1 MEDREILALFERRDE
16 AALAWTARK
25 YGSYCRTIAARCLP
39 RREDQEECLND
50 VWVRAWETIPPQR
63 PRELRL
69 YLGAIAR
76 NLSFSRWRTIYAE
89 KRGGAAV
96 ELALDEL
103 DECLPAPGTPEEAV
117 ESRALSEA
125 VNRFLAG
132 LGRRDRGIFLRR
144 YYYNETAP
152 EIAARYQ
159 MKQGHVQV
167 ILSRTRGKLRVF
179 LSKEGYA

>member
-16 AALAWTARK
+16 AAVAWTAQK
-25 YGSYCRTIAARCLP
+25 YGSYCRAIAGRCLP
-39 RREDQEECLND
+39 QQEDQEECLND
-50 VWVRAWETIPPQR
+50 VWIRAWNTIPPQR
-63 PRELRL
+63 PRDLRL

-76 NLSFSRWRTIYAE
+76 NLAFSQRRSIRAE

-103 DECLPAPGTPEEAV
+103 SECVPAPGTPEEAA
-117 ESRALSEA
+117 ESQALSEA

-144 YYYNETAP
+144 YYYTETAG
-152 EIAARYQ
+152 EIAARYGL
-159 MKQGHVQV
+159 KTGHVQV
-167 ILSRTRGKLRVF
+167 ILSRTRGKLRAF